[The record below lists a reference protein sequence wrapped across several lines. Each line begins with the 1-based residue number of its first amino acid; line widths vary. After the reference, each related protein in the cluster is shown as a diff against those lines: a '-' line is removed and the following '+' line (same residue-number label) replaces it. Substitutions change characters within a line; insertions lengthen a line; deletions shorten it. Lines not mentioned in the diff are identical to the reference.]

1 MTEEMNKLR
10 EKRMRS
16 YEATLTMLQSKY
28 PCRGCV
34 YYAAC
39 GDQMRTQPCNGRV
52 SVDTVKVRA

>member
-1 MTEEMNKLR
+1 MTEEMNNLR

-39 GDQMRTQPCNGRV
+39 GDQMRTQPCN
-52 SVDTVKVRA
+52 